1 MQLREYVKLAV
12 AAGALAWLAAA
23 GCAEAEP
30 YSASDIENA
39 VERYLSGRTDLEFGR
54 MTVRADRIRYSGDR
68 AVATVSII
76 AGDDPQAAMQMLYEL
91 ERVADGWRVVP
102 PPDAGRPKGSLPAA
116 SEHDSGL
123 PPGHPPLTPRGDGL
137 PPGHPPLPGSDR

>member
-1 MQLREYVKLAV
+1 MRLPEHLKRAV
-12 AAGALAWLAAA
+12 AAGVLAWLAAA
-23 GCAEAEP
+23 GCAEAER

-54 MTVRADRIRYSGDR
+54 LTVRADRIRYSDDR

-76 AGDDPQAAMQMLYEL
+76 ASDDPQATMQMLYEL
-91 ERVADGWRVVP
+91 ERTADGWRVVP
-102 PPDAGRPKGSLPAA
+102 PRDAGGEGGGPPAA
-116 SEHDSGL
+116 SEQGSGL
-123 PPGHPPLTPRGDGL
+123 PPGHPPTTPRGDGL